1 MQKLIIIGNGSY
13 ARMMNRYIDMT
24 EFGETV
30 AFAVD
35 QIYIQEQQID
45 GLPVISLEALAGDYS
60 QDEVLLIM
68 GIGYRKMSNIRRKV
82 YETCKS
88 FVYQFANY
96 IHPTAIIEKNV
107 TLGEGNNILEG
118 VIIEESVSLGNA
130 NLLYGG
136 SLIAHETAVGDFN
149 TFSVKAVVAGCTVIR
164 HHCFIG
170 AAATIKDH
178 IVLEDYVFIGASA
191 YASKSMEK
199 YSVLVPSESRILAD
213 KKSIDLL

>member
-1 MQKLIIIGNGSY
+1 M
-13 ARMMNRYIDMT
+13 
-24 EFGETV
+24 
-30 AFAVD
+30 
-35 QIYIQEQQID
+35 
-45 GLPVISLEALAGDYS
+45 
-60 QDEVLLIM
+60 
-68 GIGYRKMSNIRRKV
+68 
-82 YETCKS
+82 
-88 FVYQFANY
+88 
-96 IHPTAIIEKNV
+96 
-107 TLGEGNNILEG
+107 
-118 VIIEESVSLGNA
+118 IIEESVSLGNA

-136 SLIAHETAVGDFN
+136 SLIAHETVVGDFN

-199 YSVLVPSESRILAD
+199 YSVLVPSESRILTD

>member
-88 FVYQFANY
+88 FGYQFANY

-130 NLLYGG
+130 NLL
-136 SLIAHETAVGDFN
+136 
-149 TFSVKAVVAGCTVIR
+149 
-164 HHCFIG
+164 
-170 AAATIKDH
+170 
-178 IVLEDYVFIGASA
+178 
-191 YASKSMEK
+191 
-199 YSVLVPSESRILAD
+199 
-213 KKSIDLL
+213 

>member
-13 ARMMNRYIDMT
+13 ARMMNRYIHMT
-24 EFGETV
+24 KFGETV

-35 QIYIQEQQID
+35 QIYIQKQQID

-68 GIGYRKMSNIRRKV
+68 GIGYRKMSNIRSQV

-88 FVYQFANY
+88 FGYRFANY

-107 TLGEGNNILEG
+107 ALGEGNNILEG

-136 SLIAHETAVGDFN
+136 SLIAHETVVGDFN
-149 TFSVKAVVAGCTVIR
+149 TFSVKAVVAGCTVIQ

-199 YSVLVPSESRILAD
+199 YSVLVPAESRILAD
-213 KKSIDLL
+213 KKSIDLI

>member
-68 GIGYRKMSNIRRKV
+68 GIGYRKMSNIRRQV

-88 FVYQFANY
+88 FGYQFANY

-107 TLGEGNNILEG
+107 ALGEGNNILEG

-136 SLIAHETAVGDFN
+136 SLIAHETVVGDFN